1 MSDWDASTIA
11 IRPSQIASL
20 GAAVADMPR
29 CCSLV
34 VYSGGDTGLRIPLP
48 EGTST
53 IGRSAAARIQIDGPD
68 MSRLHAE
75 LDVQGGQVTLCDL
88 GSANGSFVQDR
99 RISASP
105 WVLHDGDRL
114 RLGSVRLKFYEQHSL
129 DAALHDSVYR
139 MAMVDAGTGL
149 YNRRYLQET
158 LRRELRLTRQ
168 GGRPMTVVAIDLD
181 RFKAVNDHHGHAG
194 GDLVLRDC
202 AAVLGPLVAAMP
214 GATLGRLGGEEF
226 LALLPGATLG
236 EGLALAER
244 MRAGIA
250 GHGFLLP
257 DAEGRAVAHRQTIS
271 LGVAAWT
278 ATMLD
283 GSDLLDAADRQLY
296 QAKRDGRDCVRG

>member
-11 IRPSQIASL
+11 IRPSQVASL
-20 GAAVADMPR
+20 GAAVADTPR

-34 VYSGGDTGLRIPLP
+34 VYSGGDTGLRIALA
-48 EGTST
+48 EGAST

-75 LDVQGGQVTLCDL
+75 LAVQDGQATLRDL

-99 RISASP
+99 RIGASP
-105 WVLHDGDRL
+105 WVLQDGDRL
-114 RLGSVRLKFYEQHSL
+114 RLGTVRLKFYEQHSL

-149 YNRRYLQET
+149 FNRRYLQET

-168 GGRPMTVVAIDLD
+168 GGRPMAVIAIDLD
-181 RFKAVNDHHGHAG
+181 RFKAVNDRHGHAG

-202 AAVLGPLVAAMP
+202 AAVLGPLVAAVP
-214 GATLGRLGGEEF
+214 GATLGRQGGEEF
-226 LALLPGATLG
+226 LVLLPGVAPDAAR
-236 EGLALAER
+236 ALAER
-244 MRAGIA
+244 LRAAVA
-250 GHGFLLP
+250 GHAFRLAAAGAQP
-257 DAEGRAVAHRQTIS
+257 VAHQQTIS

-278 ATMLD
+278 AAMLD

-296 QAKRDGRDCVRG
+296 QAKRAGRDCVCG